1 MREEIKNP
9 KNAVEHTTK
18 IQQKTVVS
26 VARKM
31 MRTKILVSKELNK
44 NINAC
49 IKLFTAKKNRDSLKI
64 KSQTDF

>member
-9 KNAVEHTTK
+9 KNAVEHTT
-18 IQQKTVVS
+18 QKQRKTIVA

-44 NINAC
+44 
-49 IKLFTAKKNRDSLKI
+49 KD
-64 KSQTDF
+64 

>member
-44 NINAC
+44 
-49 IKLFTAKKNRDSLKI
+49 KY
-64 KSQTDF
+64 